1 MFWYNPPWSINVRT
15 NVERKFLHLIDKHFK
30 KGVIRRTVGNPP
42 GAKEGV
48 EWARHFN
55 RSPNLQGFSLMP
67 QEPGIK
73 TGSSQQQGPKWKS

>member
-1 MFWYNPPWSINVRT
+1 MFWYNPPWSMNVRT

-30 KGVIRRTVGNPP
+30 KGVIQPTVGLPP

-55 RSPNLQGFSLMP
+55 RHTSRVSYSCHNL
-67 QEPGIK
+67 
-73 TGSSQQQGPKWKS
+73 GSKLAAHNSWVLNERVN